1 MILCRIEEVSALIL
15 RAKGEA
21 EGWAPNT
28 ALAASFACS
37 PARLRPNGRP
47 AIERCVATLDRD
59 AGALQA
65 LNEAIL
71 TPI

>member
-1 MILCRIEEVSALIL
+1 MGPKHRACGQFRLLTGALVSE
-15 RAKGEA
+15 RA
-21 EGWAPNT
+21 T
-28 ALAASFACS
+28 
-37 PARLRPNGRP
+37 